1 MFKISQIDLDFIKH
15 YLRIEEEFEE
25 DDNELE
31 IFLYIAKEY
40 LKEICSLTE
49 DEFFIADTLAPA
61 LLILVSEMYEQRS
74 STIPS
79 NSKANPILQRYIN
92 THRKFF

>member
-1 MFKISQIDLDFIKH
+1 MFSIKDIDLVFIKH

-31 IFLYIAKEY
+31 VFLYIAKEY
-40 LKEICSLTE
+40 LKEICGLTE
-49 DEFFIADTLAPA
+49 EQYLNADTLSPA

-74 STIPS
+74 CIIPS
-79 NSKANPILQRYIN
+79 NSKVNPILQRYIN